1 MRNLAIFILLVQFF
15 AISAGNISA
24 QTVTIADLGVEV
36 ELWAPIRY
44 NIIKA
49 DSFDYFS
56 IKRNFRIIR
65 IPSIDLVRYGWF
77 GFWIQKVTFIFFA
90 AIRAFFCRY
99 NVFYTRDELFAYVIS
114 LFINNITWEAH
125 TNKFDYPIGAVI
137 NRNVRIVAIS
147 EGLKKFFV
155 SQGAYEDKIISAPDG
170 VSLKDFENLASKVEL
185 REKLKLP
192 KEKFIVS
199 YVGKYTTMG
208 VKKGIDGLIT
218 AVSRLRQKYHNL
230 FLLIVGVNKSEVSG
244 LEESMRKEGV
254 GKDNYAL
261 IMSVPH
267 KDVPMYLKLSDAL
280 IMNYPLTEHFSL
292 FMSPLKMFEYMA
304 SGTSIIASDLP
315 SIREIL
321 NTENAMLIKPDNNQE
336 LSSAIQTIINDGD
349 LAKKL
354 SAQAFSDVKN
364 YTWARRA
371 EKILDFIHK

>member
-1 MRNLAIFILLVQFF
+1 MKLVYVANVRIPTGKAHGVQIMKMCEAF
-15 AISAGNISA
+15 
-24 QTVTIADLGVEV
+24 ADLGVEV

-49 DSFDYFS
+49 DSFYYFS

-90 AIRAFFCRY
+90 AIRAFFCRS

-230 FLLIVGVNKSEVSG
+230 
-244 LEESMRKEGV
+244 
-254 GKDNYAL
+254 
-261 IMSVPH
+261 
-267 KDVPMYLKLSDAL
+267 
-280 IMNYPLTEHFSL
+280 
-292 FMSPLKMFEYMA
+292 
-304 SGTSIIASDLP
+304 
-315 SIREIL
+315 
-321 NTENAMLIKPDNNQE
+321 
-336 LSSAIQTIINDGD
+336 
-349 LAKKL
+349 
-354 SAQAFSDVKN
+354 
-364 YTWARRA
+364 
-371 EKILDFIHK
+371 